1 MNLMQARPPISHI
14 TAFRREDAM
23 RSEPHFSLRQ
33 LAVAALFACAA
44 VTSASSAPIEKARVP
59 AADWRSLTHEKLGFE
74 IAYPASVFQPTGEA
88 TPDAGR
94 ILVSRDGA
102 AKLLIGALDN
112 EEGSSLDDYRSHVLA
127 TSYAGASIDYAPV
140 RRSWF
145 VLSGTRNGTMFYE
158 RVSFTCNGRRI
169 TSWAMLY
176 PAVERVYYDAI
187 LEQIAR
193 SFRPSRV
200 AEGNCETPR

>member
-1 MNLMQARPPISHI
+1 
-14 TAFRREDAM
+14 M
-23 RSEPHFSLRQ
+23 RSEPRFSLRH
-33 LAVAALFACAA
+33 LAVAAAMACAA
-44 VTSASSAPIEKARVP
+44 CLTIVAAPAIGAPIEKAPIPV
-59 AADWRSLTHEKLGFE
+59 ADWRSLTHEKLGFE
-74 IAYPASVFQPTGEA
+74 IAYPASVFQPADTA

-112 EEGSSLDDYRSHVLA
+112 EEGASLDDYRSHVLA
-127 TSYAGASIDYAPV
+127 TSYAGANIDYAPV

-158 RVSFTCNGRRI
+158 RVAFTCSGRRI

-176 PAVERVYYDAI
+176 PAAERTYYDAI

-200 AEGNCETPR
+200 AEGNC